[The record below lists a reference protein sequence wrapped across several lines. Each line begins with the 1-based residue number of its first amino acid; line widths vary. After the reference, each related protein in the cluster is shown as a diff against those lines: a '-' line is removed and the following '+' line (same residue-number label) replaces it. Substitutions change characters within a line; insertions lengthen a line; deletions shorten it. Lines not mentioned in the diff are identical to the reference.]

1 MVTARGRSGHLASFC
16 IKSTP
21 GALPPGVYEVITQ
34 YYNANNNG
42 MGFIAAQDMSQLGLE
57 HLQQLLQCGC
67 GLSLP
72 KQVGSYNL
80 TPGVK
85 KGDYP
90 RPVGKFTAPAC
101 GGPDELYMP
110 YDPGIA
116 NHRNTPYP
124 YHPQIVVTDLEP
136 GNPGNPGKYTPV
148 IASTDPEC
156 GALWAKP
163 MID

>member
-1 MVTARGRSGHLASFC
+1 
-16 IKSTP
+16 
-21 GALPPGVYEVITQ
+21 
-34 YYNANNNG
+34 
-42 MGFIAAQDMSQLGLE
+42 MGYL
-57 HLQQLLQCGC
+57 
-67 GLSLP
+67 LP

-116 NHRNTPYP
+116 NHRNNPYP